1 MARLSPSRQ
10 RYLKDKQCVLFIRR
24 GFFMSLRVICPPR
37 RSHYGLCWGSTLGW
51 ALHQMLVD
59 PAVMDSEAL
68 DAHGQVIHSEP
79 LRIASY
85 TAGPPCW
92 ALARPA

>member
-1 MARLSPSRQ
+1 MFYLSDGASSCRCGLSVLPADRITACAGGRPSA
-10 RYLKDKQCVLFIRR
+10 
-24 GFFMSLRVICPPR
+24 
-37 RSHYGLCWGSTLGW
+37 GLT
-51 ALHQMLVD
+51 LHQMLVV

-85 TAGPPCW
+85 TAGPPCR